1 MEFKNVF
8 LIMQKEVREALKN
21 RWFIIYTVCFSIL
34 ALFLLFFSYS
44 REEILGISGFGRTAA
59 SLINLV
65 LLFVP
70 LVSLVTGAISIS
82 NERESGTLFYLLSHP
97 VERSEVFTGKFLG
110 LLVSIWVSICLGFG
124 LSGIVVGIKGGSLG
138 VSKYLLTTLLSLLLA
153 ASLLSIGF
161 IVSVLSKKAAKSIG
175 ISVFLWL
182 FFLVLSDLGIM
193 GTTIVMELGIKPVF
207 VLALLNP
214 TEVFKIAAVLN
225 MSPRFEVL
233 GPVGVYALRSF
244 GRDGTF
250 YLLFST
256 MILWT
261 VIPIVIGFLA
271 FTLLKK
277 E

>member
-1 MEFKNVF
+1 MEFKNVL

-34 ALFLLFFSYS
+34 ALLLLFFSYS
-44 REEILGISGFGRTAA
+44 REEILGVSGFGRTAA

-82 NERESGTLFYLLSHP
+82 NERENGTLFYLLSHP

-138 VSKYLLTTLLSLLLA
+138 ASKYLLTTLLSLLLA

-182 FFLVLSDLGIM
+182 FFLVFSDLGIM
-193 GTTIVMELGIKPVF
+193 GTTIVMDLGIKSVF

-250 YLLFST
+250 YLLFSA

>member
-1 MEFKNVF
+1 MEFKNVL

-34 ALFLLFFSYS
+34 ALLLLFFSYS
-44 REEILGISGFGRTAA
+44 REEILGVSGFGRTAA

-70 LVSLVTGAISIS
+70 LVSLVTGAISIP
-82 NERESGTLFYLLSHP
+82 NERENGTLFYLLSHP

-138 VSKYLLTTLLSLLLA
+138 ASKYLLTTLLSLLLA

-182 FFLVLSDLGIM
+182 FFLVFSDLGIM
-193 GTTIVMELGIKPVF
+193 GTTIVMDLGIKSVF

-250 YLLFST
+250 YLLFSA

>member
-1 MEFKNVF
+1 MEFKNVL
-8 LIMQKEVREALKN
+8 LIMQKEIREALKN

-34 ALFLLFFSYS
+34 ALLLLFFSYS
-44 REEILGISGFGRTAA
+44 REGILGISGFGRTAA

-82 NERESGTLFYLLSHP
+82 NERENGTLFYLLSHP

-161 IVSVLSKKAAKSIG
+161 IVSVFSKKAAKSIG

-182 FFLVLSDLGIM
+182 FFLVFSDLGIM
-193 GTTIVMELGIKPVF
+193 GTTIVMDLGIKSVF

-250 YLLFST
+250 YLLFSA